1 MAKQTINIGTVANDG
16 TGDTVRDAFDKVND
30 NFTELYTDDAGDV
43 NSITAT
49 APIARD
55 SATGAVT
62 ISLNDAGVTLAK
74 MQNVAANSLLVRDAN
89 SSGVLTEKALATTQI
104 LIGDGTGM
112 TAAALSGDVTMNNAG
127 VTSLAATSVDT
138 SNIVANAATAAKIAL
153 LDDST
158 AATNAHI
165 LIGDG
170 TDFSNVAIS
179 GDVTIANTG
188 AVTIAAQAVENSMIA
203 DDAVGADQL
212 ASNAVVT
219 ASITNDNVTHDKLE
233 SRYTAQAA
241 ISTLTGTVTFDCSTA
256 SSFKLSGDLT
266 GAYTISLT
274 NYKKGQ
280 VITIFPLK
288 GNQTLNLAG
297 AGTSTNTFNKIGGV
311 DYNDDGSESNILQL
325 ECVDDSAS
333 DPIFFY
339 SLATFAADSSDI

>member
-127 VTSLAATSVDT
+127 VTSLSATSVDT
-138 SNIVANAATAAKIAL
+138 ANIVANAATAAKIAL

-188 AVTIAAQAVENSMIA
+188 AVTIANTAVETAMVAN
-203 DDAVGADQL
+203 DA
-212 ASNAVVT
+212 
-219 ASITNDNVTHDKLE
+219 ITHDKLE
-233 SRYTAQAA
+233 ARYTAKAT
-241 ISTLTGTVTFDCSTA
+241 STGTGSQNIDASTA
-256 SSFKLSGDLT
+256 SAFLLT
-266 GAYTISLT
+266 GNVATATLTIQNMKL
-274 NYKKGQ
+274 GQ
-280 VITIFPLK
+280 VIDIVLS
-288 GNQTLNLAG
+288 GTLSSAVITLADDFT
-297 AGTSTNTFNKIGGV
+297 TSTINKV
-311 DYNDDGSESNILQL
+311 GSTSLDQSATNVIQL
-325 ECVDDSAS
+325 VCVDDTDSAAILLYSINTYAS
-333 DPIFFY
+333 DTTP
-339 SLATFAADSSDI
+339 

>member
-1 MAKQTINIGTVANDG
+1 MAKQTINIGTEANDN

-30 NFTELYTDDAGDV
+30 NFTELYDDETTGEV
-43 NSITAT
+43 SSITAT

-62 ISLNDAGVTLAK
+62 ISLSDAGVTLAK

-127 VTSLAATSVDT
+127 VTSLAATSVGT

-203 DDAVGADQL
+203 D
-212 ASNAVVT
+212 NAV
-219 ASITNDNVTHDKLE
+219 DHDELAN
-233 SRYTAQAA
+233 RYTAVVSKSEQSGTGGSAVDISWDDGSVFKFANSLTGA
-241 ISTLTGTVTFDCSTA
+241 IELKFDGYKAGQIISIYNLTGTQTITLNSTA
-256 SSFKLSGDLT
+256 S
-266 GAYTISLT
+266 
-274 NYKKGQ
+274 
-280 VITIFPLK
+280 
-288 GNQTLNLAG
+288 
-297 AGTSTNTFNKIGGV
+297 GTEVFNKVGGV
-311 DYNDDGSESNILQL
+311 DYAGGSVNLLQV

-333 DPIFFY
+333 TPIFNY
-339 SLATFAADSSDI
+339 SVAAYVSDANPS